1 MQSIP
6 FVLDGAAQSVCIS
19 MLDTPYR
26 GDALSSPVA
35 TVGGSGASQLY
46 TATMQ
51 LTFEGYGISMFHAC
65 WASSRDEATKRVSV
79 RIASHLLAEVE
90 VHRGIVLD
98 HPVVRRLVPS
108 GLARRLAEDGDCC
121 PRWRPL
127 QQGGDLHIQERA
139 GA

>member
-6 FVLDGAAQSVCIS
+6 FVLEGASPSVCIS
-19 MLDTPYR
+19 ILDTPYR
-26 GDALSSPVA
+26 ADALLLPVTA
-35 TVGGSGASQLY
+35 FGGSGASQLY

-51 LTFEGYGISMFHAC
+51 LTFEGYSISMFHAC
-65 WASSRDEATKRVSV
+65 WVSSRDEAIERVSV

-108 GLARRLAEDGDCC
+108 GVARRLAEDGDCC
-121 PRWRPL
+121 RRWRPL

-139 GA
+139 GG